1 MSCSFAAS
9 NPITMS
15 QYFVFKP
22 AEVHPGTGEPLE
34 GKFIRIATYDAKLA
48 TEIFKSR
55 YGKVEALQFCYDGFD
70 SMEVILNKTELET
83 LILTST
89 GVCSILNGNGIQS
102 HILSSKN

>member
-1 MSCSFAAS
+1 MFFCIIK
-9 NPITMS
+9 PIKMS

-70 SMEVILNKTELET
+70 SMEMILNKTELET
-83 LILTST
+83 LILTSS
-89 GVCSILNGNGIQS
+89 GVCSILNGNEIQS
-102 HILSSKN
+102 FIRPSAN